1 MHDQKK
7 SSHLGV
13 GLLVGAAIGVA
24 SAVFLQSKQGKQ
36 ITKDLQ
42 KKVAALQK
50 KVAAKLKDVEV
61 MTKEQ
66 YQDLVDEIVAYY
78 VKTKDIAKS
87 EIPAVKKQLM
97 STWKSIESQFKSL
110 KK

>member
-1 MHDQKK
+1 MSDQK

-36 ITKDLQ
+36 ITKDLT

-50 KVAAKLKDVEV
+50 KVAAKLKDVKM

-66 YQDLVDEIVAYY
+66 YQELVDEIVAYY

-87 EIPAVKKQLM
+87 EIPVVTKQLM

>member
-1 MHDQKK
+1 MSVKK

-42 KKVAALQK
+42 KKVMALQK
-50 KVAAKLKDVEV
+50 KVAAKLKDVQE
-61 MTKEQ
+61 MSKAQ
-66 YQDLVDEIVAYY
+66 YEELVDEIVAYY
-78 VKTKDIAKS
+78 VKTKDVAKN
-87 EIPAVKKQLM
+87 EIPVVKKQLM
-97 STWKSIESQFKSL
+97 STWKTIEGQFKHL
-110 KK
+110 KR